1 MIKVIVAGRRKPGMT
16 RDEIHQHALMVHA
29 KLVETCPGFWQHCHR
44 YVQNH
49 IIGQIDFETGQM
61 MPVGEAAYDVLSE
74 FWFDSVET
82 AMKAWGSDD
91 YNRILKP
98 DEQNIS
104 DPDAPYLMLFM
115 TEHVIGGSNPLFARS
130 AF

>member
-1 MIKVIVAGRRKPGMT
+1 MIKVIVAGRRKPGMSL
-16 RDEIHQHALMVHA
+16 DEIRQHALCVHA

-49 IIGQIDFETGQM
+49 IIGQVDFETGEM
-61 MPVGEAAYDVLSE
+61 MPIGEANYDILSE

-91 YNRILKP
+91 YKRVLKP

-115 TEHVIGGSNPLFARS
+115 TEHVIGGSNPLMS
-130 AF
+130 GKKY